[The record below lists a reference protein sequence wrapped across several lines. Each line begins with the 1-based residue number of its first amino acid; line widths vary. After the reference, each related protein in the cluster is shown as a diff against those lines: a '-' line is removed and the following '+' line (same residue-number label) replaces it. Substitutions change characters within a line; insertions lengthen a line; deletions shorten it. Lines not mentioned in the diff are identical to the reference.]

1 MNFKEKV
8 QILHDLAY
16 QTFESG
22 HFDQFR
28 ATSGANNQRNEV
40 QFRLM
45 KNIARLNKTSETK
58 DRTINDILADANLA
72 HAMSWMTNETHQKF
86 EEILGSIE

>member
-1 MNFKEKV
+1 MSTNEQSK
-8 QILHDLAY
+8 ILHELAY
-16 QTFESG
+16 KTFESG

-45 KNIARLNKTSETK
+45 KNIARLNEPSVSK
-58 DRTINDILADANLA
+58 DTTINEILADANLA
-72 HAMSWMTNETHQKF
+72 HAMSWMTDETHQKF
-86 EEILGSIE
+86 EEILGEL